1 MKREEKEI
9 KDITLKQFRDK
20 NMQQL
25 QHSLDVL
32 VKVRDMAAD
41 MNCPHCRKPI
51 DLSTIGRD
59 KNRIE
64 ATKAIARH
72 LGGLQPERVSGE
84 KDSSIPELDQPSPEG
99 KKKIDELLSAIV
111 PGRDRTQ

>member
-1 MKREEKEI
+1 MKREEQEI

-20 NMQQL
+20 NMLQL

-41 MNCPHCRKPI
+41 MNCPHCKKPI
-51 DLSTIGRD
+51 DLSTVGRD

-64 ATKAIARH
+64 STKAIARH
-72 LGGLQPERVSGE
+72 LGGLQPERVGGKEEPVASDLDKPFSE
-84 KDSSIPELDQPSPEG
+84 KEKVGMDKLLANV
-99 KKKIDELLSAIV
+99 KIN
-111 PGRDRTQ
+111 